1 MRRAVALSLG
11 LLTLAGAWLGLLPAL
26 VPGAFSAHMAL
37 HMAVV
42 AIAAPLLA
50 LGVAQSRFDPV
61 PHAPALFSAVPASIV
76 ELVVVWGWH
85 TPALH
90 HAARH
95 DSLAFALEQGSFVLS
110 ALWLWCSAFGGAPRE
125 RDERRGAGMLGLLL
139 TSMHMTLLGALLAL
153 PPRVLYS
160 HGEHGEGHAAHG
172 TVVAAAR
179 LGPLDDQHLG
189 GAIMIVLGGASYL
202 AGGLWLAAGLLRG
215 RAINGA
221 RASAAALGARRV
233 ERER

>member
-1 MRRAVALSLG
+1 MRSAVARSLG
-11 LLTLAGAWLGLLPAL
+11 LLTLAVAWLGVLPAL

-50 LGVAQSRFDPV
+50 LGLAQTRFDPAIR
-61 PHAPALFSAVPASIV
+61 APTLFSAVPASIV

-95 DSLAFALEQGSFVLS
+95 SVLAFALEQASFLAS

-125 RDERRGAGMLGLLL
+125 RNDRRGAGMLGLLL

-153 PPRVLYS
+153 PPRALY
-160 HGEHGEGHAAHG
+160 EHGHHG
-172 TVVAAAR
+172 AGPAG
-179 LGPLDDQHLG
+179 LGGSAVLQLDPIDDQHLG

-202 AGGLWLAAGLLRG
+202 VGGLWLAAGLVHG
-215 RAINGA
+215 RVSRVE
-221 RASAAALGARRV
+221 RAEPRLGVRRV
-233 ERER
+233 EREP

>member
-1 MRRAVALSLG
+1 LLVRRAIALSLG
-11 LLTLAGAWLGLLPAL
+11 LLTLAVAWLGLLPAL

-37 HMAVV
+37 HMGVV

-50 LGVAQSRFDPV
+50 LGVAQTRLDPV
-61 PHAPALFSAVPASIV
+61 PRAPALFAAVPASIV

-95 DSLAFALEQGSFVLS
+95 SALAFVLEQASFLLS
-110 ALWLWCSAFGGAPRE
+110 ALWLWCSAFGGVPRE
-125 RDERRGAGMLGLLL
+125 RDDRRGAGMLGLLL

-153 PPRVLYS
+153 PPRVLY
-160 HGEHGEGHAAHG
+160 GHAEHAVGHAG
-172 TVVAAAR
+172 AR
-179 LGPLDDQHLG
+179 LAPLDDQHLG

-202 AGGLWLAAGLLRG
+202 IGGLWLAAGLLRG
-215 RAINGA
+215 RMSG
-221 RASAAALGARRV
+221 RGASALGVRGV

>member
-11 LLTLAGAWLGLLPAL
+11 LLTLAAAWLGLLPAL

-50 LGVAQSRFDPV
+50 LGLAQSRFDPV
-61 PHAPALFSAVPASIV
+61 PRAPALFAAVPASIA

-95 DSLAFALEQGSFVLS
+95 GSLAFALEQGSFVLS

-153 PPRVLYS
+153 PPRALYTF
-160 HGEHGEGHAAHG
+160 GEHGVGHAAHG
-172 TVVAAAR
+172 GATAAAR
-179 LGPLDDQHLG
+179 LDALDDQHLG

-202 AGGLWLAAGLLRG
+202 IGGLWLAAGLLGG
-215 RAINGA
+215 RTSGGA
-221 RASAAALGARRV
+221 RASASALRTPPM